1 MPPSDTFFTAS
12 PEWHWWVIVYFF
24 LGGLA
29 GGSYFLSALL
39 DLVGNER
46 DRHLSRLG
54 YYIAF
59 AAIVLC
65 APLLIVDLNRP
76 DRFWHMLIQ
85 SERPPLPMFKLW
97 SPMSVGSWALTAFGA
112 FTFISFLGA
121 LTESGRIRWPLAR
134 TLNDVVRRGRLSGLF
149 GLVGSAF
156 GFFLASYTGV
166 LLSVTNRPI
175 WADSSLLG
183 LLFLTS
189 GGSTAA
195 ALMLLL
201 ARRSRNVGPEGIR
214 WLSSM
219 DVGIT
224 ILELIVLVAVI
235 ISLGAVAPVLLAS
248 VWGILLLVGVVGLG
262 LLAPLLLHWRPRLL
276 GNLSIPAAAVMAL
289 IGGFLLRVV
298 VVLSSETIGHV
309 ASIGATLWHG

>member
-12 PEWHWWVIVYFF
+12 PEWRWWVIAYFF

-39 DLVGNER
+39 DLIGTER

-59 AAIVLC
+59 AAILLC
-65 APLLIVDLNRP
+65 APLLIIDLNRP

-97 SPMSVGSWALTAFGA
+97 SPMSVGSWALAVFGA
-112 FTFISFLGA
+112 FTFVSFLGA
-121 LTESGRIRWPLAR
+121 LTESGLIHWGLAR
-134 TLNDVVRRGRLSGLF
+134 SLNNVVRRGRLSGLF

-166 LLSVTNRPI
+166 LLSVSNRPI

-189 GGSTAA
+189 GGSSAA

-201 ARRSRNVGPEGIR
+201 ARRSSDVGAEAVR

-219 DVGIT
+219 DVSIT
-224 ILELIVLVAVI
+224 IMELIVLAAVL
-235 ISLGAVAPVLLAS
+235 ISLGPVAAVLLAS
-248 VWGILLLVGVVGLG
+248 GWGILLLVGVVGVG
-262 LLAPLLLHWRPRLL
+262 LLVPLLLHWRPRLL
-276 GNLSIPAAAVMAL
+276 GNLSVPAAAVMAL
-289 IGGFLLRVV
+289 IGGFILRVV
-298 VVLSSETIGHV
+298 VVLSSDAVQHI
-309 ASIGATLWHG
+309 ASLGGFPWHG

>member
-12 PEWHWWVIVYFF
+12 PEWRWWVIAYFF

-97 SPMSVGSWALTAFGA
+97 SPMSVGSWALSIFGA
-112 FTFISFLGA
+112 FAFASFLGA
-121 LTESGRIRWPLAR
+121 LTESGRIRWAPAR

-166 LLSVTNRPI
+166 LLSVSNRPI

-189 GGSTAA
+189 GGSSAA

-201 ARRSRNVGPEGIR
+201 ARRSPNIGSEAVG
-214 WLSSM
+214 WLSRM
-219 DVGIT
+219 DVSIT
-224 ILELIVLVAVI
+224 IMELIVLAGVL
-235 ISLGAVAPVLLAS
+235 ISLGAVAPVLLTS

-276 GNLSIPAAAVMAL
+276 GNLTIPAAAIMAL
-289 IGGFLLRVV
+289 IGGFILRVV
-298 VVLSSETIGHV
+298 VVLSSEAVQHIASLGGFPWHV
-309 ASIGATLWHG
+309 